1 MFIPAAVLVVFL
13 PIAVWHLR
21 GQRDYV
27 SDPEYSLK
35 APNWLSELPHPVGL
49 LAVIAVLGA
58 FGWLVLEFWLRGWRH
73 WWFVTLGALCLM
85 GIYTAEVGRD
95 ATAGRGRPDPG
106 DPGWPNTFGSEFF
119 LAAPVVY
126 GALLIIAAGAIYK
139 IDPAYIAALKAKTK
153 IKSDFLLSGLS
164 LVPGFL
170 ALLAVITWKF
180 FSEPSIHTYLVEIF
194 DSLIFAVVIMVV
206 FSPFLL
212 VKTVFLVTG
221 MISAW
226 FVLFRSADLVL
237 RRKAYW

>member
-1 MFIPAAVLVVFL
+1 M
-13 PIAVWHLR
+13 
-21 GQRDYV
+21 
-27 SDPEYSLK
+27 
-35 APNWLSELPHPVGL
+35 
-49 LAVIAVLGA
+49 
-58 FGWLVLEFWLRGWRH
+58 
-73 WWFVTLGALCLM
+73 
-85 GIYTAEVGRD
+85 
-95 ATAGRGRPDPG
+95 
-106 DPGWPNTFGSEFF
+106 
-119 LAAPVVY
+119 AAPVVY

-164 LVPGFL
+164 LAPGFL

-180 FSEPSIHTYLVEIF
+180 FSEPSIHTFLVEIF